1 MMGARVRRPPQT
13 RESMSVSP
21 TTTAPH
27 TAIYRRWRAQTF
39 AAIVGQ
45 EAVVET
51 IRNAVRLERVG
62 HAYLFVGPRG
72 TGKTS
77 LARIL
82 AKAVNC
88 TDLRDGDACDAC
100 PSCVA
105 IREGT
110 ALDVAEFDAASR
122 NRVDD
127 MRELV
132 PRIFTVPADLRRKV
146 FIVDEVQRIK
156 EGWDVLLKVLEEP
169 PGHVLFVFC
178 TTDQSQI
185 RPAVISRVQRFVF
198 RPLSNQQ
205 IAGKLER
212 ILAELGRHVE
222 PDAIALI
229 ARLAAG
235 GMRDAESMLDQLLS
249 LDRDPLTGAD
259 VRAQLGMA
267 EEAAVDAYLGSFVS
281 GDALAGI
288 AVLDALEGDGRDL
301 QLFIDQAIER
311 VRVAMRA
318 GVTPA
323 GRGPHGADDPLA
335 RADLSLLAG
344 LARRLAG
351 LDNARPSIGGIRLP
365 LELLLLEASI
375 AGPATGATAA
385 RISPADRALSG
396 PGAPRAFAPSAQGSP
411 AGASRTPRP
420 VGRDTP
426 AGGLDRPA
434 PGADGEGAPASDATS
449 REGGHAVAGPAA
461 APERRGAPAAEVAAS
476 TAGLPIPDTGDAGA
490 LRVDAGTAE
499 PAGTV
504 AASSP
509 GAARPGGVAA
519 AAPADSGSPRDT
531 LGGSAEAPDVT
542 ESTTPLDMLRSAWA
556 DVVAH
561 VSRNPANRP
570 LIAVCRP
577 VRIDGNVVVL
587 GFPEDQAFLRD
598 IAERKHAALEEGV
611 AHVLGTPYGVRCVST
626 NLEALPPLPGDMTA
640 REVLAQARRVFA
652 GDLADASEVE

>member
-1 MMGARVRRPPQT
+1 
-13 RESMSVSP
+13 MSVSP

-51 IRNAVRLERVG
+51 IRNAVRLERVA

-105 IREGT
+105 IREGA

-198 RPLSNQQ
+198 RPLTIQQ

-212 ILAELGRHVE
+212 ILGELSRRVE

-267 EEAAVDAYLGSFVS
+267 EQAAVETYLEAFVT

-288 AVLDALEGDGRDL
+288 AVLDALEADGRDL
-301 QLFIDQAIER
+301 RLFIDQAIER

-318 GVTPA
+318 GITPA
-323 GRGPHGADDPLA
+323 GQGTDGSGDPLA
-335 RADLSLLAG
+335 RAADLSVLAG

-365 LELLLLEASI
+365 LELLLLERSI
-375 AGPATGATAA
+375 GDVAGGAVAAPPGSAVTALSAGPAG
-385 RISPADRALSG
+385 
-396 PGAPRAFAPSAQGSP
+396 
-411 AGASRTPRP
+411 PRP
-420 VGRDTP
+420 VAAHAAAFTP
-426 AGGLDRPA
+426 GPPNAAAGSNGPAAVERPASSGDRPTVV
-434 PGADGEGAPASDATS
+434 PDRPRVLQGGGGPTGRQGAALPDVG
-449 REGGHAVAGPAA
+449 AGPAETTGVDA
-461 APERRGAPAAEVAAS
+461 MPPAATEPSGPVAVASSVAGAIPAAAS
-476 TAGLPIPDTGDAGA
+476 GPS
-490 LRVDAGTAE
+490 V
-499 PAGTV
+499 
-504 AASSP
+504 
-509 GAARPGGVAA
+509 
-519 AAPADSGSPRDT
+519 
-531 LGGSAEAPDVT
+531 EAPDGPT
-542 ESTTPLDMLRSAWA
+542 ELDRLRNAWA

-598 IAERKHAALEEGV
+598 IAERKRAALEEGV
-611 AHVLGTPYGVRCVST
+611 ALVLGAQYGVRCVST
-626 NLEALPPLPGDMTA
+626 NLEALPPLPEDVTA

>member
-1 MMGARVRRPPQT
+1 MMVPRVRRPQQT
-13 RESMSVSP
+13 RESMSVPP

-198 RPLSNQQ
+198 RPLTIQQ

-212 ILAELGRHVE
+212 ILGDLGRRVE

-267 EEAAVDAYLGSFVS
+267 EDAAVDAYLRSFVS

-301 QLFIDQAIER
+301 RLFIDQAIER

-335 RADLSLLAG
+335 RADLPLLAG

-365 LELLLLEASI
+365 LELLLLESSI
-375 AGPATGATAA
+375 AGPATGATIAGIA
-385 RISPADRALSG
+385 QADRAVSA
-396 PGAPRAFAPSAQGSP
+396 PGAPRASAAPAQESP
-411 AGASRTPRP
+411 SGPSRSPRP
-420 VGRDTP
+420 VRTEAP
-426 AGGLDRPA
+426 AGVPLA
-434 PGADGEGAPASDATS
+434 E
-449 REGGHAVAGPAA
+449 VLPAA
-461 APERRGAPAAEVAAS
+461 AGHQGVADTDGADALGVGAGPGETTGAGDASSAGGAVPGSVAMAAS
-476 TAGLPIPDTGDAGA
+476 
-490 LRVDAGTAE
+490 AGTGG
-499 PAGTV
+499 PRRT
-504 AASSP
+504 
-509 GAARPGGVAA
+509 PGG
-519 AAPADSGSPRDT
+519 P
-531 LGGSAEAPDVT
+531 AEAPDEP
-542 ESTTPLDMLRSAWA
+542 ESASALETLRSAWA

-611 AHVLGTPYGVRCVST
+611 AHVLGTQYGVRCVST
-626 NLEALPPLPGDMTA
+626 NLEALPPLPGDVTA